1 MAVLLPDTG
10 KSMAT
15 VERFSAGNR
24 LLQALSSSDL
34 ELLAP
39 NLMPVV
45 LRVKQDLEQPNR
57 RIGEIYFPDTG
68 FASVVALHREG
79 ARVEVGVIGRE
90 GVSGIAVLLG
100 NESSPHHTYVQIAGR
115 GLRIAAS
122 DLRDAMKASPSLQI
136 LLHKYV
142 QAFMV
147 QTAHT
152 AVANARATL
161 PQRLARWLLMAHDR
175 VPADKVPLTHEFLSL
190 MMGVRRAGV
199 TEALHELARQNLAR
213 TGRGEITV
221 LNRKGIE
228 KLAGAF
234 YGAPEAEYR
243 RLLG

>member
-1 MAVLLPDTG
+1 MG

-15 VERFSAGNR
+15 VARFSPGNR

-39 NLMPVV
+39 HLMPVV
-45 LRVKQDLEQPNR
+45 LRLNQDLEQPNR
-57 RIGEIYFPDTG
+57 RVGEIYFPDTG
-68 FASVVALHREG
+68 IASVVALHPAG
-79 ARVEVGVIGRE
+79 ARVEIGVIGCE

-100 NESSPHHTYVQIAGR
+100 NQSSPHHTYIQMAGR
-115 GLRIAAS
+115 GLRIAAG
-122 DLRDAMKASPSLQI
+122 DLRNAMKASPSLQV

-142 QAFMV
+142 QAFMI

-175 VPADKVPLTHEFLSL
+175 VSADRLLLTHEFLSL

-213 TGRGEITV
+213 NRRGEITI